1 MAPWLDYILNISY
14 IISRTAPWVD
24 YILNIKSINFALL
37 VLWDPG
43 RPWELWQDHLW
54 VVTSTMLIVYSALRY
69 AILWILQ
76 SVHLLGLSWIE
87 HLLQEVE
94 QCDETEVSL
103 VVALSASWLLLNT
116 CEYLQR
122 TPNTISHKSVHTC
135 EAQSEIE
142 GLAESCST
150 CILKT
155 TSFQTK
161 KRKKMITIQKSL
173 QHASRGYQ
181 QWRVIGM
188 LCSWYNVFFSVSDHL
203 FSPQEHILQSFENVA
218 GPTEHCDAVVTRLC
232 GRYGPLLGPG
242 TRNSNTVQ
250 KQYSMP
256 T

>member
-1 MAPWLDYILNISY
+1 MVPWL
-14 IISRTAPWVD
+14 D
-24 YILNIKSINFALL
+24 YILNIKSINFALF
-37 VLWDPG
+37 VLWEPG

-54 VVTSTMLIVYSALRY
+54 VVTSTMLIVYSALRCC
-69 AILWILQ
+69 ALLWILQ

-188 LCSWYNVFFSVSDHL
+188 LCSWYNVFFQSLTICFHL
-203 FSPQEHILQSFENVA
+203 KSIFCKALKMSLARRSIVMQSWPVYVEGMDPSLDQALEILTLYKNNI
-218 GPTEHCDAVVTRLC
+218 LC
-232 GRYGPLLGPG
+232 RPN
-242 TRNSNTVQ
+242 NSI
-250 KQYSMP
+250 
-256 T
+256 